1 MPGTPAGGRTVSRV
15 LVKVGDL
22 EGRHPRQKRIKVRT
36 MMRSRRNQGKRFLAR
51 NHKRN
56 LYSRRLSPLHAERY
70 GPHHA
75 RLWEE
80 NG

>member
-1 MPGTPAGGRTVSRV
+1 MPGRSGI
-15 LVKVGDL
+15 KVG
-22 EGRHPRQKRIKVRT
+22 K
-36 MMRSRRNQGKRFLAR
+36 MMRSRRNQGKCFLAR